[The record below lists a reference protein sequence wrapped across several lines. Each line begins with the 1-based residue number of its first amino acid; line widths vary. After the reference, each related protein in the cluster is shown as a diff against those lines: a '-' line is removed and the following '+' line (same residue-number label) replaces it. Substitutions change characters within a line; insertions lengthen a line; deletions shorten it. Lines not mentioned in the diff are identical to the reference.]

1 MKKKTMTI
9 TFRFDAS
16 LAKRIDGT
24 ARMLGLTRSDFIRHA
39 VNGLLETTHREETET
54 AYDRLKPW
62 IGSIRSGGRFDSR
75 NAGDQMTDILEE
87 RDRARRAR

>member
-1 MKKKTMTI
+1 M

-24 ARMLGLTRSDFIRHA
+24 ARRLGLTRSDFVRRA
-39 VNGLLETTHREETET
+39 VTRLLESARREETET

-62 IGSIRSGGRFDSR
+62 IGIISSGGRFDSR
-75 NAGDQMTDILEE
+75 NAGDQMTDDLEKKY
-87 RDRARRAR
+87 RARRAH

>member
-1 MKKKTMTI
+1 MTI

-24 ARMLGLTRSDFIRHA
+24 ARRLGLTRSDFVRRA
-39 VNGLLETTHREETET
+39 VRGLLESAQREETET

-62 IGSIRSGGRFDSR
+62 IGSIRSSGRFDSR
-75 NAGDQMTDILEE
+75 NAGDQMTDILEA
-87 RDRARRAR
+87 RDRARHPR